1 MGSSSGKG
9 RLTIPAF
16 GECLKNRKLVN
27 FPQGGRLLSKELSSA
42 KQDLEE
48 ASDRLNHG
56 KWKYA
61 TINAYY
67 AIFHAARA
75 LLYSS
80 GFRERSHH
88 CLAVALEAL
97 YVQRELLDASQ
108 VRRFKESMSLR
119 ENADY
124 LGTFSKEGAAI
135 SVRNA
140 EQFIETAESLLR

>member
-1 MGSSSGKG
+1 MGSSSGKD
-9 RLTIPAF
+9 RRTNPAF
-16 GECLKNRKLVN
+16 EECLKKGKIVNFPRARKLV
-27 FPQGGRLLSKELSSA
+27 SKELLSA
-42 KQDLEE
+42 RQDLEE

-75 LLYSS
+75 LLYFS
-80 GFRERSHH
+80 GYRERSHH

-97 YVQRELLDASQ
+97 YVQKKLLDANELSLF
-108 VRRFKESMSLR
+108 RESMALR

-124 LGTFSKEGAAI
+124 LGAFSKEGAMM

-140 EQFIETAESLLR
+140 EQFIEAAKSLII

>member
-9 RLTIPAF
+9 RWTNPAF
-16 GECLKNRKLVN
+16 EECLKKRKIVN
-27 FPQGGRLLSKELSSA
+27 FPRARRLASKELSSA
-42 KQDLEE
+42 RQDLEE
-48 ASDRLNHG
+48 ASDRLAHG

-67 AIFHAARA
+67 SIFHAARA
-75 LLYSS
+75 LLYFS

-97 YVQRELLDASQ
+97 YVQRKQLDPSQ
-108 VRRFKESMSLR
+108 VKSLRECMALR

-124 LGTFSKEGAAI
+124 LGTFSKEGSI
-135 SVRNA
+135 MMGNR
-140 EQFIETAESLLR
+140 